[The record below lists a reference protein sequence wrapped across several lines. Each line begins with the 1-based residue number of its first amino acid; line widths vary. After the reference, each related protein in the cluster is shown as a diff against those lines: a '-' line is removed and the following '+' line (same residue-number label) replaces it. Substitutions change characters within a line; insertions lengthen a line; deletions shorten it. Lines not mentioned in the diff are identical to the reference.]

1 MIPYLPQSS
10 TDLDVPEFY
19 KVIQENLVVR
29 SAHHESWHTHKRDTS
44 VCWICDLLELSKLLI
59 SEMERF
65 ISKSALDLDDQF
77 LALEL
82 NSEGDT
88 VNYNVNDELTNGVN
102 KGIPNSNAITSVRK
116 KTRKRR
122 VRCLPKSRVLKE

>member
-1 MIPYLPQSS
+1 MIPYLPSS
-10 TDLDVPEFY
+10 TSDLEMPAFY
-19 KVIQENLVVR
+19 KLIQENLVVR

-59 SEMERF
+59 SEMERY

-77 LALEL
+77 LAQEL

-88 VNYNVNDELTNGVN
+88 VNYNKDEENIIDGFNTD
-102 KGIPNSNAITSVRK
+102 NSDGESTSSD
-116 KTRKRR
+116 T
-122 VRCLPKSRVLKE
+122 E